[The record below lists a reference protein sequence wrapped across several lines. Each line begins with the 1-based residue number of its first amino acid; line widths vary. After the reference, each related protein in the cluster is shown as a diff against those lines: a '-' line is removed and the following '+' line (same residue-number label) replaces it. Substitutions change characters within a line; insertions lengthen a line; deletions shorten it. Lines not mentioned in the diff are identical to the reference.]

1 MELRV
6 VVLLHVFG
14 VDYGSVDV
22 VGPRVVE
29 LLAGE
34 AQDSVEAAFEYCV
47 PVVEGSVVVDE
58 DSGDHGCGIW
68 DGD

>member
-1 MELRV
+1 MEFHV
-6 VVLLHVFG
+6 VVSVHVLG

-22 VGPRVVE
+22 VGPCVVE

-34 AQDSVEAAFEYCV
+34 AQDSVEAAFEDCV

-58 DSGDHGCGIW
+58 DRGDHGWGI
-68 DGD
+68 GGGG